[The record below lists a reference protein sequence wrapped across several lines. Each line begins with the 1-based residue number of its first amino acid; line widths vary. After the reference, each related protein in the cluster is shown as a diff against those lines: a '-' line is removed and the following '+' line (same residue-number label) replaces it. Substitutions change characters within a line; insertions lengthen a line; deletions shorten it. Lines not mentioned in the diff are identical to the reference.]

1 MSIFCPTPA
10 FNCVISFL
18 SYRPFLSCTHSQDE
32 LESPTEKHPGSPCTV
47 DDDWS
52 FHRSTE
58 LLLIGLL
65 VWWTKIWKWDPG
77 WKCDFA
83 NYLSPWLLAVSIG
96 SDPEKSIRLIPSF
109 LGIKVSL
116 VSRGAADQNPDS
128 EPSSAKRNTYWKG
141 RYESSLSVRAF
152 VQLPRSTLLSNE
164 LQMTFY
170 SHNICWPLAAV
181 TSLSSLHSV
190 PPTVFISFFHS
201 PPPGSRRILLWLIFF
216 FS

>member
-1 MSIFCPTPA
+1 MTGASTGPQNFCDGQRFGNKIQGENVTLQTI
-10 FNCVISFL
+10 C
-18 SYRPFLSCTHSQDE
+18 
-32 LESPTEKHPGSPCTV
+32 
-47 DDDWS
+47 
-52 FHRSTE
+52 
-58 LLLIGLL
+58 LL
-65 VWWTKIWKWDPG
+65 D
-77 WKCDFA
+77 
-83 NYLSPWLLAVSIG
+83 YLQSVSVLTLKNPLG
-96 SDPEKSIRLIPSF
+96 LIPSF

-128 EPSSAKRNTYWKG
+128 EPSSAKRNTYRKS

-201 PPPGSRRILLWLIFF
+201 PPPGSRRILL
-216 FS
+216 